1 VASPSRSAK
10 VFARSIVQSI
20 LRGAGQDESF
30 REFNKRFGP
39 GISADFDQYYGMAQ
53 TMVFEGL
60 NLQAQVN
67 DQLQQG
73 KDISGTIPEG
83 VSEVV
88 VEVTIDTPDGG
99 TKYRML
105 KIPVN
110 SNTTINDL
118 IDEIQRSIDEWIDTS
133 GDVSDETSFQIMYMF

>member
-1 VASPSRSAK
+1 VVSPSRSAK

-30 REFNKRFGP
+30 REFNRRFGP
-39 GISADFDQYYGMAQ
+39 GISENFDQYYGMAQ
-53 TMVFEGL
+53 TMVLEGL
-60 NLQAQVN
+60 NLQSRVN

-73 KDISGTIPEG
+73 QDISGTVPEG

-99 TKYRML
+99 TKYRRL
-105 KIPVN
+105 KIPVD
-110 SNTTINDL
+110 SNTSINDL
-118 IDEIQRSIDEWIDTS
+118 IDEIEDSIDEWKNNS
-133 GDVSDETSFQIMYMF
+133 GNTSDETSFQIEYMF